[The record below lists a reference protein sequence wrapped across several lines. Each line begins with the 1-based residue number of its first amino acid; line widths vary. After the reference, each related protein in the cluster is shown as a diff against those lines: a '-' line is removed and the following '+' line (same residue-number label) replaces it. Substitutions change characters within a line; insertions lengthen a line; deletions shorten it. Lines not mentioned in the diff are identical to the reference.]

1 MRADLLDA
9 QAAIYWAVEQM
20 PRVYQTFREQ
30 PHAIY
35 VMLFLDSK
43 VRLIA
48 ARGFVTS
55 KPSHA
60 DDHHLAP
67 LTVGDMTS
75 ASKRR

>member
-20 PRVYQTFREQ
+20 PREYRLLGSNLT
-30 PHAIY
+30 PS
-35 VMLFLDSK
+35 MLYYFYNSK

-67 LTVGDMTS
+67 LTVGDMTT
-75 ASKRR
+75 ASKRL